1 MPSTLHLAAVDLG
14 ASSGRVMLAR
24 FDDDRLTLE
33 EIHRFWNGAAQAHD
47 HLYWDA
53 LRLFEEIKTGL
64 AKAGRAAPLASLGL
78 DTWGVDFALLDRE
91 DELVGNPFHY
101 RDPRTNGV
109 PEEVSNIVGRE
120 EIFARTGI
128 QFMQINSL
136 YQLFAMRSS
145 SALERAAC
153 FLMIPDLFNF
163 WLTGRKANEYTNAS
177 TTQFLNA
184 ATRQFD
190 RDLLGKLGLPTEIYP
205 EIIQP
210 GTQLGPLLASVAETT
225 GLPRLPVIAPACH
238 DTGSAV
244 AAAPLENPQS
254 AYISS
259 GTWSLIG
266 VETRQ
271 PVITPQSLAH
281 NFTNEGG
288 VDGTF
293 RLLKNVA
300 GMWLTQE
307 CRRVWAAQGR
317 EYSWQDLTSLAE
329 SAPPFQSLLNP
340 DHPDFLNPADMP
352 AAIQAYC
359 ARYGQPVPQSHAAIL
374 RCIFESLA
382 LKYRQVFSHLE
393 ELLGSRLETIHIIG
407 GGAQNR
413 LLCQWTADATG
424 KTVLAGPV
432 EATALGNALV
442 QAIALGHLD
451 SLQSGRQ
458 LIRRAFPL
466 QAYAPSAGEGW
477 ESAFQR
483 FIKLTEQPDEI
494 H

>member
-1 MPSTLHLAAVDLG
+1 VSPTLNLAAIDLG

-24 FDDDRLTLE
+24 FDNDRLTLE
-33 EIHRFWNGAAQAHD
+33 ETHRFWNGAVQAHD
-47 HLYWDA
+47 HLYWDV

-64 AKAGRAAPLASLGL
+64 GKAGQTAQLASLGL
-78 DTWGVDFALLDRE
+78 DTWGVDFALLDRD
-91 DELVGNPFHY
+91 DELIGNPFHY
-101 RDPRTNGV
+101 RDPRTNKQM
-109 PEEVSNIVGRE
+109 EQTWAIAGRE
-120 EIFARTGI
+120 EIFSRTGI

-136 YQLFAMRSS
+136 YQLFAMRNSA
-145 SALERAAC
+145 ALERAAC

-190 RDLLGKLGLPTEIYP
+190 RELLGKLGLPTDIYP

-210 GTQLGPLLASVAETT
+210 GAQVGNLLALVAELT

-266 VETRQ
+266 VETQQ
-271 PVITPQSLAH
+271 PVITPQSLAY

-288 VDGTF
+288 VNSTF
-293 RLLKNVA
+293 RLLKNMT
-300 GMWLTQE
+300 GMWLAQE
-307 CRRVWAAQGR
+307 CRRVWAAQGQQ
-317 EYSWQDLTSLAE
+317 YAWQDLTVLAE
-329 SAPPFQSLLNP
+329 SAPSFQSLLDP

-352 AAIQAYC
+352 AAIRAYC
-359 ARYGQPVPQSHAAIL
+359 ARAGQPVPESHAAIL

-382 LKYRQVFSHLE
+382 LKYRRVLSHLE
-393 ELLGSRLETIHIIG
+393 ELLGHRLETIHIIG
-407 GGAQNR
+407 GGSQNR

-442 QAIALGHLD
+442 QVITLGHLD
-451 SLQSGRQ
+451 SLESGRQ

-466 QAYAPSAGEGW
+466 QTYHPSAGEGW
-477 ESAFQR
+477 DKAYEQ
-483 FIKLTEQPDEI
+483 FIKLTE
-494 H
+494 